1 MKTENMETWKR
12 IKKEQDKKNIND
24 KEFELS
30 LGLKPKTI
38 NNWKRGMSSSYM
50 NMLPQLADYFN
61 VSVDYL
67 LGREAE
73 KKDAHFERQI
83 KGDISPVEGL
93 VLIPILGA
101 VKAGTGGVVEQDL
114 QGYQTLGVDV
124 LHGQDVNELFY
135 LRVKGDSM
143 YPPITD
149 GSLALVRKQTSVDS
163 GTVAVVAVDN
173 EEAVIKKVYY
183 GDDWIT
189 LMSFNNDYPP
199 RHFVGADV
207 MRVFVIGKV
216 LRTSIEW

>member
-1 MKTENMETWKR
+1 MDTLKNLRKE
-12 IKKEQDKKNIND
+12 KKLLQKDIAKLLGISVSTYSNWEQGK
-24 KEFELS
+24 FEPDNAS
-30 LGLKPKTI
+30 LQK
-38 NNWKRGMSSSYM
+38 
-50 NMLPQLADYFN
+50 LADYFN

-73 KKDAHFERQI
+73 KKDAPFERQI

-143 YPPITD
+143 YPPIAD

-207 MRVFVIGKV
+207 MRVFVVGKV